1 MSVVRSISRQRH
13 CPRARRALYD
23 PLDESKDVEKETGHA
38 EGSFHS
44 TRPSFRRR
52 LFFADESCTRAKNVL
67 VNGDAC
73 IGFIGEQH
81 EGFQRMESV
90 KKKGRKN
97 SGNVAN
103 SEWLVDQLY
112 YFLPVMHV
120 SVSIYGAKKLVRTKE
135 EVEEDLRGK
144 TM

>member
-1 MSVVRSISRQRH
+1 MYRVYWRTT
-13 CPRARRALYD
+13 RRIPAD
-23 PLDESKDVEKETGHA
+23 GVA
-38 EGSFHS
+38 E
-44 TRPSFRRR
+44 
-52 LFFADESCTRAKNVL
+52 
-67 VNGDAC
+67 
-73 IGFIGEQH
+73 
-81 EGFQRMESV
+81 
-90 KKKGRKN
+90 KKGRKN

-135 EVEEDLRGK
+135 EVEEVLRSK